1 MSVGG
6 FLVAQ
11 DVLNVFWY
19 YTFYQIDYQRYVFDG
34 LMRNEFLF
42 RVYGCAASAA
52 GASGAHGSPCQ
63 VDGSSILTQ
72 YGLSGSF
79 NPGVYV
85 AILLAITIVMRM
97 MTYLILRLKK

>member
-42 RVYGCAASAA
+42 RVYGCAANAA
-52 GASGAHGSPCQ
+52 GSGGAPELPCQ
-63 VDGSSILTQ
+63 VDGSAILKQ
-72 YGLSGSF
+72 YGLNGSF

-97 MTYLILRLKK
+97 MTYFVLRMKK